1 MEVKLP
7 VLRIKNIIEKI
18 LKRMTKVEPID
29 LARRI
34 LIYCKKKYYEDR
46 VIFISKPSC
55 TAWKIMTSRIHPG
68 DYIGKLEHQ
77 ISNPAKFSKITFP
90 GISGRCDWIVLTT
103 YIVVGNAKKPPKTVF
118 LRLSARHVTVLE
130 PFYNKVLP
138 LIQNKFVLLTGSAD
152 YTLPNQTD
160 KRYRKFSFVE
170 KQFFYKV
177 LNDERITHWFA
188 ENHDETFEK
197 MSTLPIGI
205 NSKTCG
211 YFSPD
216 DVWRFTETSRPIF
229 QRPLCMICADILRE
243 GAQWEDRAK
252 VANLSQTAWKEF
264 SIYLYDKNLKYDEWL
279 RFVGKYPFLI
289 CVHGG
294 GLDPSPKAWEA
305 IAVGTIPIIKH
316 SPLDDAYA
324 QLPVA
329 FVDEWDEGAIS
340 HRKLEKWLVELG
352 PFYKIGSKE
361 REAVL
366 ERLTVNY
373 WWKQVESKL

>member
-1 MEVKLP
+1 
-7 VLRIKNIIEKI
+7 
-18 LKRMTKVEPID
+18 MTT
-29 LARRI
+29 
-34 LIYCKKKYYEDR
+34 R
-46 VIFISKPSC
+46 V
-55 TAWKIMTSRIHPG
+55 HPG
-68 DYIGKLEHQ
+68 DYIKKLECQ
-77 ISNPAKFSKITFP
+77 ISNPARFNKITFP
-90 GISGRCDWIVLTT
+90 GVAGRCDWIVLTT
-103 YIVVGNAKKPPKTVF
+103 YIIVGNAKKPPKTVF
-118 LRLSARHVTVLE
+118 LRLCAEPVTVLV

-138 LIQNKFVLLTGSAD
+138 LIQDKFVLLTGSGD

-160 KRYRKFSFVE
+160 KRHRKPKFVE

-177 LNDERITHWFA
+177 LNDERIIHWFA

-197 MSTLPIGI
+197 ISTLPIGI

-211 YFSPD
+211 DFSPD
-216 DVWRFTETSRPIF
+216 DVWDFTEISSPIS
-229 QRPLCMICADILRE
+229 QRPLRMICADILRK
-243 GAQWEDRAK
+243 GPQWENRAK
-252 VANLSQTAWKEF
+252 VANLSQTAWKDF
-264 SIYLYDKNLKYDEWL
+264 SFYLHDRNLKYDEWL
-279 RFVGKYPFLI
+279 RFVAKYPFLL

-316 SPLDDAYA
+316 SPLDDAYS

-329 FVDEWDEGAIS
+329 FVDDWDEGAIS
-340 HRKLEKWLVELG
+340 REKLKNWLVELG
-352 PFYKIGSKE
+352 PFYKSGSKE